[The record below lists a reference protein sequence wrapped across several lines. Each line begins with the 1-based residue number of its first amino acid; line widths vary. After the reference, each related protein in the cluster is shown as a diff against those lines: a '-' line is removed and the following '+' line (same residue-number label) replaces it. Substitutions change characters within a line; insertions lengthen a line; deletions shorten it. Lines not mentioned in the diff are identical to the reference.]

1 MENET
6 KKNKKT
12 TKTTSTK
19 KTVDKKAAPK
29 TTKKTT
35 KSAAKTTKKVA
46 TKAATKTTKKET
58 VKVAKEVKVPKKE
71 TVKEVKEVVTKPV
84 KEEKVVKKTAS
95 EKKVTIENLKKFFRS
110 DLGSL
115 IEILAVI
122 VVIILAFLLITNI
135 IKNNGT
141 NQQTSNKD
149 VQIQYEEIFMSNIF
163 NQKENDYYVLMYDSE
178 DTYASAVESYKKA
191 YTAKEDAISF
201 HTVLLNSAF
210 NKKFVTKESN
220 VVNNIKEFK
229 VSGITLI
236 RVEDKT
242 VTEKYE
248 GIDAV
253 LNKLGNM

>member
-19 KTVDKKAAPK
+19 KTVDKKVA
-29 TTKKTT
+29 TKTT
-35 KSAAKTTKKVA
+35 KSATKTTKKVA
-46 TKAATKTTKKET
+46 TKPVTKATKKTT
-58 VKVAKEVKVPKKE
+58 VKVVKEVKTPKKE
-71 TVKEVKEVVTKPV
+71 VVKEVKEVVTKPV
-84 KEEKVVKKTAS
+84 KEEKEVKKTTP
-95 EKKVTIENLKKFFRS
+95 EKKVTIENIKKFFRS

-122 VVIILAFLLITNI
+122 IVIILAFFLITNI
-135 IKNNGT
+135 IKKNGT
-141 NQQTSNKD
+141 KQQTSNKD

-178 DTYASAVESYKKA
+178 DTYASAIENYKKA

-210 NKKFVTKESN
+210 NKKFVAKESN

-242 VTEKYE
+242 ITEKYE
-248 GIDAV
+248 GTDAV

>member
-19 KTVDKKAAPK
+19 KTVDKKVA
-29 TTKKTT
+29 TKTT
-35 KSAAKTTKKVA
+35 KSATKTTKKVA
-46 TKAATKTTKKET
+46 TKPATKATKKTT
-58 VKVAKEVKVPKKE
+58 VKVAKEVKAPKKE
-71 TVKEVKEVVTKPV
+71 AVKEVKEVVTKPV
-84 KEEKVVKKTAS
+84 KEEKVVKKTTP
-95 EKKVTIENLKKFFRS
+95 EKKVRIENIKKFFRS

-122 VVIILAFLLITNI
+122 IVIILAFFLITNI

-141 NQQTSNKD
+141 KQQTSNKD

-163 NQKENDYYVLMYDSE
+163 NQSEDDYYVLMYDTE
-178 DTYASAVESYKKA
+178 DTYASAIENYKKA

-210 NKKFVTKESN
+210 NKKFVAKESN

-242 VTEKYE
+242 ITEKYE
-248 GIDAV
+248 GTDAV

>member
-19 KTVDKKAAPK
+19 KTVDKKVA
-29 TTKKTT
+29 TKTT
-35 KSAAKTTKKVA
+35 KSATKTTKKVA
-46 TKAATKTTKKET
+46 TKPVTKATKKTTA
-58 VKVAKEVKVPKKE
+58 KVVKEVKTPKKE
-71 TVKEVKEVVTKPV
+71 VVKEVKEVVTKPV
-84 KEEKVVKKTAS
+84 KEEKEVKKTTP
-95 EKKVTIENLKKFFRS
+95 EKKVTIENIKKFFRS

-122 VVIILAFLLITNI
+122 IVIILAFFLITNI
-135 IKNNGT
+135 IKKNGT

-163 NQKENDYYVLMYDSE
+163 NQNEDDYYVLMYDTE
-178 DTYASAVESYKKA
+178 DTYASAIENYKKA
-191 YTAKEDAISF
+191 YTAKEGAISF

-210 NKKFVTKESN
+210 NKKFVAKESN
-220 VVNNIKEFK
+220 VVNDIKEFK

-242 VTEKYE
+242 ITEKYE
-248 GIDAV
+248 GTDAV

>member
-19 KTVDKKAAPK
+19 KTVDKKVA
-29 TTKKTT
+29 TKTT
-35 KSAAKTTKKVA
+35 KSATKTTKKVA
-46 TKAATKTTKKET
+46 TKPVTKATKKTTA
-58 VKVAKEVKVPKKE
+58 KVVKEVKTPKKE
-71 TVKEVKEVVTKPV
+71 VVKEVKEVVTKPV
-84 KEEKVVKKTAS
+84 KEEKEVKKTTP
-95 EKKVTIENLKKFFRS
+95 EKKVTIENIKKFFRS

-122 VVIILAFLLITNI
+122 IVIILAFFLITNI
-135 IKNNGT
+135 IKKNGT

-163 NQKENDYYVLMYDSE
+163 NQNEDDYYVLMYDSE
-178 DTYASAVESYKKA
+178 DTYASAIENYKKA

-210 NKKFVTKESN
+210 NKKFVAKESN

-242 VTEKYE
+242 ITEKYE
-248 GIDAV
+248 GTDAV